1 MCSSIPLES
10 SEDAEWS
17 LFGMSLSIPPSVA
30 VGVCQ
35 SVDVET
41 LEVCVAVSMCGNYPS
56 IAFGFS
62 SDFLAVSII

>member
-17 LFGMSLSIPPSVA
+17 LFGMSLSIPA
-30 VGVCQ
+30 QLAAGVCQ
-35 SVDVET
+35 GVSVET
-41 LEVCVAVSMCGNYPS
+41 LEICVAVSMCGNYPS

-62 SDFLAVSII
+62 SDILSVSII